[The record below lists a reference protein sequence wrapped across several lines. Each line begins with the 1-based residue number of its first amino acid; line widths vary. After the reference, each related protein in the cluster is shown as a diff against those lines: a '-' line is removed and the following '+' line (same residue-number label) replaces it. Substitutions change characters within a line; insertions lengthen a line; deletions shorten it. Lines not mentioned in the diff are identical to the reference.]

1 MESLMRNVPRLRLA
15 ARRSKGLD
23 MDPSELT
30 DELEGRP
37 CECKAEGEL
46 AELAESDDMALTLDE
61 LDSVAGGRGR
71 RKYEPRRHIG
81 PDARRE
87 EEGE

>member
-1 MESLMRNVPRLRLA
+1 MENLKNPHGEMPEDTQEYLKA
-15 ARRSKGLD
+15 
-23 MDPSELT
+23 DPSGLS
-30 DELEGRP
+30 L
-37 CECKAEGEL
+37 
-46 AELAESDDMALTLDE
+46 DD

-71 RKYEPRRHIG
+71 RKYQPRRHIG